1 MECKFMTNDKFKPG
15 DVVYCEFKNTD
26 ENTVL
31 LKKKRPFVI
40 ISNIDATRVSP
51 ILQVVPLTTKN
62 KKLLP
67 THVKIKRSNGY
78 YDIAICEQI
87 MTVETKDIEETS
99 EWINLHNMN
108 KIKDGIRKVFDL

>member
-1 MECKFMTNDKFKPG
+1 MKCKFMTNDKFKPG

-40 ISNIDATRVSP
+40 VSNIDSTRVSP

-62 KKLLP
+62 KKSLP
-67 THVKIKRSNGY
+67 THVKIKRSNGH

-87 MTVETKDIEETS
+87 MTVETKDIEESS

-108 KIKDGIRKVFDL
+108 KIKDGIRRVFDL

>member
-1 MECKFMTNDKFKPG
+1 MANDRYKPG
-15 DVVYCEFKNTD
+15 DVVYCEFKSSEGD
-26 ENTVL
+26 SVL
-31 LKKKRPFVI
+31 LKKKRPVVI
-40 ISNIDATRVSP
+40 VSNIDATRVSP

-67 THVKIKRSNGY
+67 THVKVKRSNGH

-87 MTVETKDIEETS
+87 MTVETKDIEESS

-108 KIKDGIRKVFDL
+108 KIKEGIKRVFDL

>member
-1 MECKFMTNDKFKPG
+1 MTNDKFKPG

-40 ISNIDATRVSP
+40 VSNIDTTRVSP

-62 KKLLP
+62 KKSLP
-67 THVKIKRSNGY
+67 THVKIKRSNGH

-87 MTVETKDIEETS
+87 MTVETKDIEESS

-108 KIKDGIRKVFDL
+108 KIKDGIRRVFDL